1 MGKVRTC
8 PICLYD
14 KSKLIYRQ
22 KFAAHFEHEI
32 VSCVLCGFVYV
43 NNTPSQKYYDEYYKN
58 QSKYEGVRTHE
69 MHDNFT
75 YKEFANILKKFI
87 PKNSNILEV
96 GCSTGKLLNFI
107 KKKNYTRLIGIEP
120 APKCKKIAKKN
131 YGIEVITSTLDNFKG
146 REKYDLIIISAVM
159 EHLTDIRSSVIK
171 MYSLL
176 NRNGMIYI
184 CVPDAERFHK
194 KFDEPYGEFSTE
206 HINFFTEKSL
216 YQLMSNC
223 DKVFIKSDGKAIVS
237 LWKKIKI
244 EDNGMH
250 KYISQSQKKMGL
262 ILKKIE
268 LLPKNTIIWGVGAL
282 TQRLLMTTK
291 IRNKIFKFV
300 DSNKNLIGKKLDGI
314 DILSPDKLVEYN
326 NPILISSF
334 AFKDEIAKETRKR
347 ELKNKIV
354 TF

>member
-1 MGKVRTC
+1 MSKVRTC

-69 MHDNFT
+69 MHDDFT
-75 YKEFANILKKFI
+75 YKEFANILKNFI

-107 KKKNYTRLIGIEP
+107 KKKNYTKLIGIEP

-146 REKYDLIIISAVM
+146 RKKYDLIIISAVM

-176 NRNGMIYI
+176 NKNGMIYI
-184 CVPDAERFHK
+184 CVPDAGGFYK
-194 KFDEPYGEFSTE
+194 NFNEPYGELSTE
-206 HINFFTEKSL
+206 HINFFTEQSL
-216 YQLMSNC
+216 SQLMSNC
-223 DKVFIKSDGKAIVS
+223 IKIFFKSDNNAIVS
-237 LWKKIKI
+237 LWKKNNI
-244 EDNGMH
+244 EESGVNR
-250 KYISQSQKKMGL
+250 YIVESQKKMSNV
-262 ILKKIE
+262 LKTIDS
-268 LLPKNTIIWGVGAL
+268 LPKNTIIWGVGAL
-282 TQRLLMTTK
+282 TQRLFKTTK
-291 IRNKIFKFV
+291 IKNKIFKFV
-300 DSNKNLIGKKLDGI
+300 DSNKNLIGKNFQDVE
-314 DILSPDKLVEYN
+314 ILSPDKLIDYN
-326 NPILISSF
+326 NPILISSYGF
-334 AFKDEIAKETRKR
+334 RDEIIESIKKRKI
-347 ELKNKIV
+347 KNKII

>member
-1 MGKVRTC
+1 MNEVRSC
-8 PICLYD
+8 PICLHD
-14 KSKLIYRQ
+14 KSELLYTQ
-22 KFAAHFEHEI
+22 KFAEHFEHKI
-32 VSCVLCGFVYV
+32 VLCNFCGFVYV
-43 NNTPSQKYYDEYYKN
+43 NNTPSQKYYNEYYKN
-58 QSKYEGVRTHE
+58 QSKYEGTRQHE
-69 MHDNFT
+69 MHDEFT
-75 YKEFANILKKFI
+75 YKQFDYILRKFI
-87 PKNSNILEV
+87 PKNSSILEV
-96 GCSTGKLLNFI
+96 GCSVGKLLDFI
-107 KKKNYTRLIGIEP
+107 KHRGYKNLLGVEP
-120 APKCKKIAKKN
+120 APECRIIAKKDYN
-131 YGIEVITSTLDNFKG
+131 ISVITSTLEKFASK
-146 REKYDLIIISAVM
+146 RKYDLVIFSAVL
-159 EHLTDIRSSVIK
+159 EHLTEVRNAIIK
-171 MYSLL
+171 AYSLL
-176 NRNGMIYI
+176 NTNGMIYI